1 MRAIIFF
8 KPVILLRS
16 RLCAVILFSDALF
29 VSRAINNNPSQAVVL
44 YMVAVIFLKSPQAD
58 YRYVRVVC
66 KNTCIMTCD
75 SESRQSLHVMRD
87 WLPTNCIVVA
97 DTNTQQP
104 FVLVGSNYIIAFV
117 AAMLLCCFSTLW

>member
-104 FVLVGSNYIIAFV
+104 FVLVGSNYIVAFV

>member
-29 VSRAINNNPSQAVVL
+29 VSRAKNNNPSQAVVL

-104 FVLVGSNYIIAFV
+104 FVLVGSNYIVAFV

>member
-75 SESRQSLHVMRD
+75 SESRQSLHVIRD
-87 WLPTNCIVVA
+87 WLPTNCIVVV

-104 FVLVGSNYIIAFV
+104 FVLVGSNYIVAFV

>member
-75 SESRQSLHVMRD
+75 SESRQSLHVIRD

-104 FVLVGSNYIIAFV
+104 FVLVGSNYIVAFV

>member
-29 VSRAINNNPSQAVVL
+29 VSRAKNNNPSQAVVL

-75 SESRQSLHVMRD
+75 SESRQSLHVMGD

-104 FVLVGSNYIIAFV
+104 FVLVGSNYIVAFV

>member
-104 FVLVGSNYIIAFV
+104 FVLVGSNYIVAFV
-117 AAMLLCCFSTLW
+117 DAMLLCCFSTLW

>member
-8 KPVILLRS
+8 KP
-16 RLCAVILFSDALF
+16 VILFSDALF

-104 FVLVGSNYIIAFV
+104 FVLVGSNYIVAFV

>member
-29 VSRAINNNPSQAVVL
+29 VSRAKNNNPSQAVVL

-75 SESRQSLHVMRD
+75 SESRQSLHVMGD
-87 WLPTNCIVVA
+87 WLPTKCIVVA

-104 FVLVGSNYIIAFV
+104 FVLVGSNYIVAFV